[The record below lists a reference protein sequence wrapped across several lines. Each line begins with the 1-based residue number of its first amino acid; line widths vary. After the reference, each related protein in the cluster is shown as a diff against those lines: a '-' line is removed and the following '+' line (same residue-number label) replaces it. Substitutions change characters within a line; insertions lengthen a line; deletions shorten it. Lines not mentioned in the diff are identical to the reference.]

1 MARKAVLEGGKRDE
15 ILNAALELFLKNGY
29 EATSIRMILERVN
42 GEVGMF
48 YHYFNSKEE
57 VFDKAVELFF
67 KKSGERF
74 SAIMN
79 KSANHITPRSR
90 LEQLYDCYTNSMAE
104 LSQLANGSIHW
115 SILYAL
121 HEQTLEAMLPAF
133 QVMIREFL
141 QAAGKED
148 CYGREYLASFLLK
161 GISGLVHDKSFAAL
175 PPEIR
180 VQETVE
186 FICRTLQVPSD
197 IFEKGGANDETICT
211 D

>member
-1 MARKAVLEGGKRDE
+1 MSRKAVLEGGKRDE

-48 YHYFNSKEE
+48 YHYFNSKQG

-104 LSQLANGSIHW
+104 LTQLANGSIHW

-133 QVMIREFL
+133 QVMIHEFL
-141 QAAGKED
+141 QAAGKDD
-148 CYGREYLASFLLK
+148 CYGKEYLASFLLK
-161 GISGLVHDKSFAAL
+161 GISGLVHD
-175 PPEIR
+175 R
-180 VQETVE
+180 VFSTLSLELKAQETME
-186 FICRTLQVPSD
+186 LICRTLQIPHD
-197 IFEKGGANDETICT
+197 IFESEGRHPL
-211 D
+211 